1 MSKPPGLS
9 GRARRQLHRKS
20 LIVGP
25 ILLGIFLLCGLLGW
39 AVMSGTGSST
49 DQLIGAL
56 VGMLVFGGA
65 FGLVGAVLTIV
76 GVLGERKARR
86 INTEDWALA
95 ESIAERCDSLLRA
108 PPHTAYSSAAV
119 RELTPQALIEV
130 ERHFDQRT
138 AGDVRGTVMHQFS
151 MFGTSIGV
159 GHAAGSRSMV
169 SGGAISGAIKGLSDV
184 HLSLASTT
192 RSDLMGDAIFALFET
207 RDSAGSPDTLRVTA
221 LSNGAVL
228 DWMHALVQQ
237 TAQAFG
243 MDTHTG
249 TTISAYAGRLAGHFG
264 PADVSYLSDRLHL
277 LAAQTKRG
285 EQTAPVTL
293 RGVPSGRGAIVATS
307 ARIGSGDGHPE
318 LRVFPT
324 AFPSLWGEQV
334 GAAIEAAGLPR
345 SLTA

>member
-9 GRARRQLHRKS
+9 GHARRQLHRKS
-20 LIVGP
+20 LVVGP

-39 AVMSGTGSST
+39 AVMGGSGSGTE
-49 DQLIGAL
+49 QLIGAL
-56 VGMLVFGGA
+56 LGMFVFGGA
-65 FGLVGAVLTIV
+65 FGLVGAVLTLV
-76 GVLGERKARR
+76 GALGERKARR
-86 INTEDWALA
+86 INAEDWVLA
-95 ESIAERCDSLLRA
+95 ESIAERCEGLLHTPA
-108 PPHTAYSSAAV
+108 WTAYSSEAV
-119 RELTPQALIEV
+119 HALTPQALIEV

-151 MFGTSIGV
+151 MFGASIGV
-159 GHAAGSRSMV
+159 GRAVGSRSVV
-169 SGGAISGAIKGLSDV
+169 SGGAISGAMKGLSDV

-207 RDSAGSPDTLRVTA
+207 RDSTGAPDTLRVTA

-249 TTISAYAGRLAGHFG
+249 ATISAYAGRLAGHFG

-277 LAAQTKRG
+277 VATQTRRG
-285 EQTAPVTL
+285 EPAAPMTL
-293 RGVPSGRGAIVATS
+293 RGVPSGRGAIVTTS

-334 GAAIEAAGLPR
+334 GAAIEASGRPK

>member
-1 MSKPPGLS
+1 AYTAASPPGSRHDVGSWFVFSSRRRHTRSKRDWSSDVCSSDLSKPPGLS

-130 ERHFDQRT
+130 ERHFDQ
-138 AGDVRGTVMHQFS
+138 
-151 MFGTSIGV
+151 
-159 GHAAGSRSMV
+159 
-169 SGGAISGAIKGLSDV
+169 
-184 HLSLASTT
+184 
-192 RSDLMGDAIFALFET
+192 
-207 RDSAGSPDTLRVTA
+207 
-221 LSNGAVL
+221 
-228 DWMHALVQQ
+228 
-237 TAQAFG
+237 
-243 MDTHTG
+243 
-249 TTISAYAGRLAGHFG
+249 
-264 PADVSYLSDRLHL
+264 
-277 LAAQTKRG
+277 
-285 EQTAPVTL
+285 
-293 RGVPSGRGAIVATS
+293 
-307 ARIGSGDGHPE
+307 
-318 LRVFPT
+318 
-324 AFPSLWGEQV
+324 
-334 GAAIEAAGLPR
+334 
-345 SLTA
+345 